1 MGDGYGGGGMGGGG
15 RESAGGRYWASKI
28 AYLRAYNVQK
38 AIPVR
43 ATLFVS
49 KDFASIP
56 N

>member
-1 MGDGYGGGGMGGGG
+1 MGDGYGGEGMGG
-15 RESAGGRYWASKI
+15 RESSGGRYWASKI
-28 AYLRAYNVQK
+28 AHLRAYNVQK

-49 KDFASIP
+49 TDVASIP